1 MTWIYDL
8 PFGNGQKWFNGSSKL
23 LNALVGG
30 WSIQGLNTFQ
40 SGQPFSVTSGA
51 KTAVYSSSSTV
62 NSRAVIVG
70 NAVPDAS
77 LKTKEGVAGPVFFT
91 DASAFMLA
99 APGSLGMGR
108 NMFTGPGYWDIDG
121 SISKRFLIRER
132 TNVTFRLEAFNALN
146 HTNYRGL
153 NNATVGSV
161 SILSPNF
168 GTACCQSLA
177 TSTSTAIVSNGEA
190 YRVVQAVLKIGF

>member
-1 MTWIYDL
+1 
-8 PFGNGQKWFNGSSKL
+8 
-23 LNALVGG
+23 
-30 WSIQGLNTFQ
+30 LNTFQ

-70 NAVPDAS
+70 STLPDAS
-77 LKTKEGVAGPVFFT
+77 LKTKAGVAGPVFFR
-91 DASAFMLA
+91 DASAFTVA
-99 APGSLGMGR
+99 APGSIGMGR
-108 NMFTGPGYWDIDG
+108 NMFTGPGYSDVDG